1 MSCAPYSYDICRDI
15 CVIMMSL
22 WDDVR
27 NEKEWSNLI
36 IELIW
41 VTWFLGTLFPSEE
54 AGPLSQCFNNSN
66 PQRQGL
72 TLTPDLLHIGIGDIV
87 AAGAHE
93 DIFCQQVVDHG
104 LDLLRPHLTANC
116 LGVRSDSLC

>member
-1 MSCAPYSYDICRDI
+1 MSCALYSYDICRDI

-22 WDDVR
+22 WDDAR

-41 VTWFLGTLFPSEE
+41 VTWFLGTLFPWEE

-72 TLTPDLLHIGIGDIV
+72 TLTPDLLHIGIVDILP
-87 AAGAHE
+87 AARVE
-93 DIFCQQVVDHG
+93 DSFSQVRH
-104 LDLLRPHLTANC
+104 NC
-116 LGVRSDSLC
+116 LS